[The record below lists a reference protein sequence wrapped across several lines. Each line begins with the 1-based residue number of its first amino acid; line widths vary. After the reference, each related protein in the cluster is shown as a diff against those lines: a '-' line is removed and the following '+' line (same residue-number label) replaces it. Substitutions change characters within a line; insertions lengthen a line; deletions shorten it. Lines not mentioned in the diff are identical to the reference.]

1 MWYNKKKFEVI
12 TEVTFFILYTMD
24 YLCRW
29 LPILLLLCIS
39 TGGHAETDELRAE
52 ASRTYQ
58 SIEIDGE
65 LSESDWQ
72 NATPIRQFTQF
83 EPDAGEPLTESTEV
97 RILYDDKYIYFGFVC
112 SEPERS
118 KIIANKMRRDTM
130 LWDQD
135 NVFVL
140 LDTYNDRRSGFFFR
154 VNPLGAREDVA
165 IMDSGDSRNEN
176 WNAVWDSKAKING
189 DNWTTEIAIPF
200 SQLRFKDEET
210 LTWGL
215 NLGRTIQKNQEEGT
229 WSPVPAAYTFL
240 ARYRTTHLGTLTGLS
255 GISQR
260 RNIEF
265 LPYLLPGV
273 ARTEEEGTVGVLDFG
288 ADMKV
293 SVTSNLTADLT
304 VNTDFAQVEADQE
317 QANLTRFSLFFPEKR
332 QFFLEGAGLFDFGIP
347 RTSFNAPPPL
357 LLFYSRRIGIEEGH
371 AIPILAGGKITGK
384 VGGFGVGL
392 LNVLTNKYAAD
403 ATENLDAVD
412 VDRTNY
418 SVLRIK
424 RDLFTGSSLGVIAI
438 NKQGLDA
445 HNSATGVDFI
455 YRPTDSMNFRG
466 LWARTFESNEIN
478 GQASPGNSISPNETA
493 IGNPN
498 ALYFGGNWQSEVAR
512 VNTSYTDIGDDF
524 NPESGYVYRTG
535 SKWFR
540 GEARATPY
548 LHWNGLRRLW
558 AGPEIDVILNS
569 DNELETRTFIWSTW
583 LELETNGFGGLRIR
597 RNFENL
603 IEDFE
608 IREGIIIPRGKY
620 SYNNYNLMLNSAGKV
635 FNGRF
640 GFNVGDFYNG
650 TRRGFD
656 LRLDLRLTGR
666 FSLEP
671 RYEFNRVT
679 LPKQGTPDEKASF
692 DTNVFGG
699 RVGYSFSTDLFTKLY
714 VQWNSDRNLITTNF
728 LVNYIYQPGSDFYF
742 VFNQTYGTDSL
753 TSGLLDTSL
762 VGKVT
767 YWWNP

>member
-1 MWYNKKKFEVI
+1 
-12 TEVTFFILYTMD
+12 MD

-29 LPILLLLCIS
+29 LSILLLFCIS
-39 TGGHAETDELRAE
+39 AGVYAETEELRAE
-52 ASRTYQ
+52 AHRTYQ

-72 NATPIRQFTQF
+72 KATPIRQFTQF

-97 RILYDDKYIYFGFVC
+97 RILYDGKHIYFGFVC
-112 SEPERS
+112 SEPDTS
-118 KIIANKMRRDTM
+118 KIIANKMRRDAM
-130 LWDQD
+130 MWDQD

-140 LDTYNDRRSGFFFR
+140 LDTYNDRRSGYFFR

-165 IMDSGDSRNEN
+165 LMDSGDSRNEN

-200 SQLRFKDEET
+200 SQLRFKDEES

-265 LPYLLPGV
+265 LPYILPGV
-273 ARTEEEGTVGVLDFG
+273 ARTEEEGTVGVLDLG

-371 AIPILAGGKITGK
+371 AIPILAGGKVTGK

-392 LNVLTNKYAAD
+392 LNVLTDKYAAD

-412 VDRTNY
+412 VDRRNY

-424 RDLFTGSSLGVIAI
+424 RDLFTGSSLGVIGI
-438 NKQGLDA
+438 NKQGPGA
-445 HNSATGVDFI
+445 YNSATGVDFI
-455 YRPTDSMNFRG
+455 YRPTDKMNFRG
-466 LWARTFESNEIN
+466 LWARTFESSEIN
-478 GQASPGNSISPNETA
+478 GQASPGNSIAPNDTP
-493 IGNPN
+493 IGNPK
-498 ALYFGGNWQSEVAR
+498 ALYFGGNWQSEVTQ
-512 VNTSYTDIGDDF
+512 VNASYTDIGDDF
-524 NPESGYVYRTG
+524 NPEAGYVYRTG
-535 SKWFR
+535 SRWFR
-540 GEARATPY
+540 SEMRATPY
-548 LHWNGLRRLW
+548 LHWYGFRRLW
-558 AGPEIDVILNS
+558 AGPEIDIILNS

-583 LELETNGFGGLRIR
+583 LELETNGWGGLRIH

-603 IEDFE
+603 AEDFE

-620 SYNNYNLMLNSAGKV
+620 SYNNYNLMLNAEGKV

-656 LRLDLRLTGR
+656 LRLDLRFGGR
-666 FSLEP
+666 FSVEP

-679 LPKQGTPDEKASF
+679 LPKQGTPDEKTSF

-699 RVGYSFSTDLFTKLY
+699 RVVYSFSTDLFTKLY
-714 VQWNSDRNLITTNF
+714 VQWNSDRNLVTTNF
-728 LVNYIYQPGSDFYF
+728 LVNYIYQPGSDFYL

-753 TSGLLDTSL
+753 TSGLLDTTL

>member
-1 MWYNKKKFEVI
+1 
-12 TEVTFFILYTMD
+12 MD

-29 LPILLLLCIS
+29 LSISILLLLYLS
-39 TGGHAETDELRAE
+39 TGTHAETDDLRAE

-65 LSESDWQ
+65 LSEADWQ
-72 NATPIRQFTQF
+72 KATPIRQFTQF
-83 EPDAGEPLTESTEV
+83 EPDAGEPLTEATEV
-97 RILYDDKYIYFGFVC
+97 RILYDDRHIYFGFIC

-118 KIIANKMRRDTM
+118 KIVANKMRRDTM

-154 VNPLGAREDVA
+154 VNPLGAREDIA
-165 IMDSGDSRNEN
+165 LMDSGDSRNEN
-176 WNAVWDSKAKING
+176 WNAVWDSQAKING

-210 LTWGL
+210 STWGL
-215 NLGRTIQKNQEEGT
+215 NLGRTIRKNQEEGT
-229 WSPVPAAYTFL
+229 WAPVPPAYTYL
-240 ARYRTTHLGTLTGLS
+240 ARYRTTDLGTLTGLS

-273 ARTEEEGTVGVLDFG
+273 ARTASDGTTGVFDFG
-288 ADMKV
+288 GDMKV

-304 VNTDFAQVEADQE
+304 VNTDFAQVEADRE
-317 QANLTRFSLFFPEKR
+317 ETNLTRFSLFFPEKR

-371 AIPILAGGKITGK
+371 AIPIMAGGKVTGK

-392 LNVLTNKYAAD
+392 LNVLTDKHAAA

-412 VDRTNY
+412 VARTNY

-424 RDLFTGSSLGVIAI
+424 RDLFTGSSLGMIAI

-445 HNSATGVDFI
+445 YNRATGVDFI
-455 YRPTDSMNFRG
+455 YRPTGEMNFRG
-466 LWARTFESNEIN
+466 LWARTFEQRELSQ
-478 GQASPGNSISPNETA
+478 QARPGDSALPSENT
-493 IGNPN
+493 N
-498 ALYFGGNWQSEVAR
+498 ALYFGGNWQSEIAR
-512 VNTSYTDIGDDF
+512 VNASYTDIGDDF
-524 NPESGYVYRTG
+524 NPEIGYVYRTG
-535 SKWFR
+535 SRWLR
-540 GEARATPY
+540 GEMRATPY

-558 AGPEIDVILNS
+558 TGPEIDIILNS
-569 DNELETRTFIWSTW
+569 DNQLETRTFIWSTW
-583 LELETNGFGGLRIR
+583 LELETNGFGGLRIY

-603 IEDFE
+603 TEDFE
-608 IREGIIIPRGKY
+608 IREGITIPRGKY
-620 SYNNYNLMLNSAGKV
+620 SYNNYNLMLNAQGQV

-656 LRLDLRLTGR
+656 LRLDLRFTGR
-666 FSLEP
+666 FSFEP

-679 LPKQGTPDEKASF
+679 LPQQNAPDKTTSF

-699 RVGYSFSTDLFTKLY
+699 RIGYSFSTDLFTKLF
-714 VQWNSDRNLITTNF
+714 VQWNSDRNLVTTNF
-728 LVNYIYQPGSDFYF
+728 LINYIYSPGSDFYF
-742 VFNQTYGTDSL
+742 VFNQTYGTDSI
-753 TSGLLDTSL
+753 TSGLLDTTL

>member
-1 MWYNKKKFEVI
+1 MAKFASGNCA
-12 TEVTFFILYTMD
+12 TKFILHTMD
-24 YLCRW
+24 YQCRW
-29 LPILLLLCIS
+29 LSILLLFFIS
-39 TGGHAETDELRAE
+39 VGVCAETDEFQAE
-52 ASRTYQ
+52 AYRTYQ
-58 SIEIDGE
+58 SVEIDGE
-65 LSESDWQ
+65 LTEPDWQ
-72 NATPIRQFTQF
+72 NATPIRQFIQF
-83 EPDAGEPLTESTEV
+83 EPDAGAPLTEATEV
-97 RILYDDKYIYFGFVC
+97 RILYDDRHIYFGFVC
-112 SEPERS
+112 SEPNRS
-118 KIIANKMRRDTM
+118 NIIANKMRRDAEM
-130 LWDQD
+130 WDQD

-154 VNPLGAREDVA
+154 VNPLSAREDVA
-165 IMDSGDSRNEN
+165 LMDSGDSRNEN
-176 WNAVWDSKAKING
+176 WNAVWDARSKING

-200 SQLRFKDEET
+200 SQLRFKGEEA

-229 WSPVPAAYTFL
+229 WAPVPAAYTFL

-260 RNIEF
+260 RSIEF

-273 ARTEEEGTVGVLDFG
+273 ARTETEGTTGVFDFG

-293 SVTSNLTADLT
+293 GVTSNLTADLT

-371 AIPILAGGKITGK
+371 AIPILAGGKVTGK
-384 VGGFGVGL
+384 VGGFGVGV
-392 LNVLTNKYAAD
+392 LNVLSDQYAAD
-403 ATENLDAVD
+403 ATEDLEAVD

-424 RDLFTGSSLGVIAI
+424 RDLFKGSSLGVIAV
-438 NKQGLDA
+438 NKQDPDT
-445 HNSATGVDFI
+445 HNRATGIDFI
-455 YRPTDSMNFRG
+455 YRPTDRMNFRG
-466 LWARTFESNEIN
+466 LWARTFEPNAIRN
-478 GQASPGNSISPNETA
+478 GQASSGNNISP
-493 IGNPN
+493 IGNAN

-512 VNTSYTDIGDDF
+512 VNASYTDIGDDF
-524 NPESGYVYRTG
+524 NPEIGYVYRTG
-535 SKWFR
+535 SRWFR
-540 GEARATPY
+540 SEVRATPY
-548 LHWNGLRRLW
+548 LHWYGFRRMW
-558 AGPEIDVILNS
+558 IGPEIDIILNS

-583 LELETNGFGGLRIR
+583 LELETNGWGGVRIY

-603 IEDFE
+603 TEDFE
-608 IREGIIIPRGKY
+608 IREGIVIPQGEY
-620 SYNNYNLMLNSAGKV
+620 DYNNYSLMLNAEGNV
-635 FNGRF
+635 FNGRL

-656 LRLDLRLTGR
+656 IRLDLRFAGR

-671 RYEFNRVT
+671 RYEFNRIT
-679 LPKQGTPDEKASF
+679 LPQHGETDEQVSF

-699 RVGYSFSTDLFTKLY
+699 RVVYSFSTDLFTKFY

-728 LVNYIYQPGSDFYF
+728 LVNYIYRPGSDFYL

-753 TSGLLDTSL
+753 TSGLMDTTV

>member
-1 MWYNKKKFEVI
+1 M
-12 TEVTFFILYTMD
+12 
-24 YLCRW
+24 
-29 LPILLLLCIS
+29 
-39 TGGHAETDELRAE
+39 HAETDELRAE

-72 NATPIRQFTQF
+72 KATPIRQFTQF

-97 RILYDDKYIYFGFVC
+97 RILYDDRHIYFGFVC
-112 SEPERS
+112 SEPDRS
-118 KIIANKMRRDTM
+118 KIIANKMRRDAM
-130 LWDQD
+130 MWDQD

-165 IMDSGDSRNEN
+165 LMDSGDSRNEN
-176 WNAVWDSKAKING
+176 WNAVWDSRSKING

-200 SQLRFKDEET
+200 SQLRFKKEDI

-229 WSPVPAAYTFL
+229 WAPVPAAYTFL

-255 GISQR
+255 GVSQR

-273 ARTEEEGTVGVLDFG
+273 ARTETDETIGVLDFG

-293 SVTSNLTADLT
+293 GITSNLTADLT

-371 AIPILAGGKITGK
+371 AIPILGGGKVTGK

-392 LNVLTNKYAAD
+392 LNVLTNKYATD

-412 VDRTNY
+412 VNRTNY

-424 RDLFTGSSLGVIAI
+424 RDLFTGSSLGMIAI
-438 NKQGLDA
+438 NKQDFDT

-455 YRPTDSMNFRG
+455 YRPTDKMTFRG

-478 GQASPGNSISPNETA
+478 GQTSPGNSISPNEST

-498 ALYFGGNWQSEVAR
+498 ALYFGGNWQSEIAR
-512 VNTSYTDIGDDF
+512 VNASYTDIGDDF
-524 NPESGYVYRTG
+524 NPEVGYVYRTG
-535 SKWFR
+535 SRGFR
-540 GEARATPY
+540 GEMRATPY
-548 LHWNGLRRLW
+548 LHWNGFRRLW
-558 AGPEIDVILNS
+558 AGPEIDIILDS
-569 DNELETRTFIWSTW
+569 DNQLETRTFIWSTW
-583 LELETNGFGGLRIR
+583 LELETNGFGGLRIY

-603 IEDFE
+603 TNDFE

-620 SYNNYNLMLNSAGKV
+620 SYNNYNLMLNTQGQV

-656 LRLDLRLTGR
+656 IRLDLRFTGR
-666 FSLEP
+666 FSFEP

-679 LPKQGTPDEKASF
+679 LPEHNASDKTTSF

-699 RVGYSFSTDLFTKLY
+699 RIGYSFSTDLFTKLF
-714 VQWNSDRNLITTNF
+714 VQWNSDRNLVTTNF
-728 LVNYIYQPGSDFYF
+728 LVNYIYSPGSDFYF
-742 VFNQTYGTDSL
+742 VFNQTYGTDSI
-753 TSGLLDTSL
+753 TSGLLDTTL

>member
-1 MWYNKKKFEVI
+1 
-12 TEVTFFILYTMD
+12 MD

-29 LPILLLLCIS
+29 LSILLLFCIS
-39 TGGHAETDELRAE
+39 VGVYAESEELRAE
-52 ASRTYQ
+52 AYRTY
-58 SIEIDGE
+58 ENVEVDGD
-65 LSESDWQ
+65 LTESDWQ
-72 NATPIRQFTQF
+72 KATPIHQFTQF

-97 RILYDDKYIYFGFVC
+97 RILYDDKHIYFGFVC
-112 SEPERS
+112 SEPEPS
-118 KIIANKMRRDTM
+118 KIIANKMRRDAM
-130 LWDQD
+130 MWDQD

-165 IMDSGDSRNEN
+165 LMDSGDSRNEN
-176 WNAVWDSKAKING
+176 WNAVWDARSKING

-200 SQLRFKDEET
+200 SQLRFKKEDI

-215 NLGRTIQKNQEEGT
+215 NLGRTIRKKQEEGT
-229 WSPVPAAYTFL
+229 WSPVPPAYTFL
-240 ARYRTTHLGTLTGLS
+240 ARYRTTNLGTLTGLS

-265 LPYLLPGV
+265 LPYLLPGI
-273 ARTEEEGTVGVLDFG
+273 ARTEEEGTVGVFDFG
-288 ADMKV
+288 GDMKV

-304 VNTDFAQVEADQE
+304 VNTDFAQVEADRE

-371 AIPILAGGKITGK
+371 AIPIMAGGKITGK
-384 VGGFGVGL
+384 VRGFGVGL
-392 LNVLTNKYAAD
+392 LNVLTDKYAAD
-403 ATENLDAVD
+403 ATDDAEAVD

-438 NKQGLDA
+438 NKQGLDT
-445 HNSATGVDFI
+445 HNSAAGVDFI
-455 YRPTDSMNFRG
+455 YRPTGSMNFRG
-466 LWARTFESNEIN
+466 LWARTFEPSEIQNALSN
-478 GQASPGNSISPNETA
+478 GQSAPVNMPSPTENT
-493 IGNPN
+493 N
-498 ALYFGGNWQSEVAR
+498 ALYFGGNWQSEVGR
-512 VNTSYTDIGDDF
+512 VNASYTDIGDNF
-524 NPESGYVYRTG
+524 NPEVGYVYRTG
-535 SKWFR
+535 SRWFR
-540 GEARATPY
+540 SEIRATPY
-548 LHWNGLRRLW
+548 LHWFGFRRLW
-558 AGPEIDVILNS
+558 AGPEIDVILDS
-569 DNELETRTFIWSTW
+569 DNQLETRTFIWSTW
-583 LELETNGFGGLRIR
+583 LELESNGWGGLRIH

-603 IEDFE
+603 TEDFE
-608 IREGIIIPRGKY
+608 IREGITIPRGKY
-620 SYNNYNLMLNSAGKV
+620 SYNNYNLMLNAEGKV

-656 LRLDLRLTGR
+656 LRLDLRFAGR
-666 FSLEP
+666 FSIEP

-679 LPKQGTPDEKASF
+679 LPKQGTPDEKTSF
-692 DTNVFGG
+692 DTNIFGG
-699 RVGYSFSTDLFTKLY
+699 RVVYSFSTDLFTKLFI
-714 VQWNSDRNLITTNF
+714 QWNSDRNLVTTNF
-728 LVNYIYQPGSDFYF
+728 LVNYIYSPGSDFYF
-742 VFNQTYGTDSL
+742 VFNQTYGTDSI
-753 TSGLLDTSL
+753 TTGLLDTTL

>member
-1 MWYNKKKFEVI
+1 MHAA
-12 TEVTFFILYTMD
+12 TE
-24 YLCRW
+24 
-29 LPILLLLCIS
+29 
-39 TGGHAETDELRAE
+39 ELQAK
-52 ASRTYQ
+52 AHRTYET
-58 SIEIDGE
+58 IEIDGE
-65 LSESDWQ
+65 LTEADWQ
-72 NATPIRQFTQF
+72 KATPIRQFIQF
-83 EPDAGEPLTESTEV
+83 EPDAGAPLTESTEV
-97 RILYDDKYIYFGFVC
+97 RILYDDKHIYFGFIC
-112 SEPERS
+112 NEPERS

-130 LWDQD
+130 LWDND
-135 NVFVL
+135 NIFVL

-176 WNAVWDSKAKING
+176 WNAVWDSKAKINAN
-189 DNWTTEIAIPF
+189 NWTTEIAIPF
-200 SQLRFKDEET
+200 SQLRFKDET
-210 LTWGL
+210 ALTWGL

-229 WSPVPAAYTFL
+229 WAPVPAAYNWL

-273 ARTEEEGTVGVLDFG
+273 ARTETEGTVGVMDLG
-288 ADMKV
+288 ADVKV

-371 AIPILAGGKITGK
+371 AIPILGGGKVTGK
-384 VGGFGVGL
+384 VGGFGVAL
-392 LNVLTNKYAAD
+392 LNVFTDKYAAD
-403 ATENLDAVD
+403 ATEDIDAVD

-438 NKQGLDA
+438 NKQSFDTY
-445 HNSATGVDFI
+445 NRATGADFI
-455 YRPTDSMNFRG
+455 YRPTDKMNFRG
-466 LWARTFESNEIN
+466 LWARTFE
-478 GQASPGNSISPNETA
+478 PNETHNGRVSL
-493 IGNPN
+493 GNTVPSNQNAN
-498 ALYFGGNWQSEVAR
+498 ALYFGGNWQNTVAR
-512 VNTSYTDIGDDF
+512 VNASYTDIGEDF
-524 NPESGYVYRTG
+524 NPEVGYVYRTG
-535 SKWFR
+535 SRWFR
-540 GEARATPY
+540 SEVRATPY
-548 LHWNGLRRLW
+548 LHWHGFRRLW
-558 AGPEIDVILNS
+558 AGPEIDIILNS
-569 DNELETRTFIWSTW
+569 DNQLETRTFIWSTW
-583 LELETNGFGGLRIR
+583 LELETNGWGGLRIY

-603 IEDFE
+603 TEDFE
-608 IREGIIIPRGKY
+608 IREGIIIPKGKY
-620 SYNNYNLMLNSAGKV
+620 NYNNYNLMLNAEGQV
-635 FNGRF
+635 FNGRL
-640 GFNVGDFYNG
+640 GFNIGDFYNG

-671 RYEFNRVT
+671 RYEFNRIT
-679 LPKQGTPDEKASF
+679 LPQGAF

-699 RVGYSFSTDLFTKLY
+699 RIGYSFSTDLFTKLY
-714 VQWNSDRNLITTNF
+714 VQWNSDRNLVTANF
-728 LVNYIYQPGSDFYF
+728 LVNYIYRPGSDFYF
-742 VFNQTYGTDSL
+742 VFNQTYGTDSI
-753 TSGLLDTSL
+753 TSGLMDTTL

>member
-1 MWYNKKKFEVI
+1 MSILYPVDFLCRRLLI
-12 TEVTFFILYTMD
+12 LTLFFIS
-24 YLCRW
+24 
-29 LPILLLLCIS
+29 I
-39 TGGHAETDELRAE
+39 GVHAETSELRAE
-52 ASRTYQ
+52 AFRTYQ

-65 LSESDWQ
+65 LTEPDWQ
-72 NATPIRQFTQF
+72 KATPIRQFIQF
-83 EPDAGEPLTESTEV
+83 EPDAGAALTEATEV
-97 RILYDDKYIYFGFVC
+97 RILYDDRHIYFGFVC
-112 SEPERS
+112 SEPDRS

-130 LWDQD
+130 LWDND

-154 VNPLGAREDVA
+154 VNPLGAKEDVA

-176 WNAVWDSKAKING
+176 WNAVWDCRSKING

-200 SQLRFKDEET
+200 SQLRFKGEET

-229 WSPVPAAYTFL
+229 WAPVPAAYTFQ
-240 ARYRTTHLGTLTGLS
+240 ARYRTTQLGELTGLS

-273 ARTEEEGTVGVLDFG
+273 ARRETEGTTGVFDLG
-288 ADMKV
+288 GDMKV
-293 SVTSNLTADLT
+293 GVTSNLTADLT
-304 VNTDFAQVEADQE
+304 VNTDFAQVEADRE

-371 AIPILAGGKITGK
+371 AIPILAGGKVTGK
-384 VGGFGVGL
+384 VSGFGVGL
-392 LNVLTNKYAAD
+392 LNVLTDKYAAD
-403 ATENLDAVD
+403 ATDSVEAID

-418 SVLRIK
+418 SVFRIK
-424 RDLFTGSSLGVIAI
+424 RDLFTGSSLGMIAI
-438 NKQGLDA
+438 NKQGFDGY
-445 HNSATGVDFI
+445 NRGTGVDFI
-455 YRPTDSMNFRG
+455 FRPTGEMNFRG
-466 LWARTFESNEIN
+466 LWARTFEPADTQEASIN
-478 GQASPGNSISPNETA
+478 TQQGSKNT
-493 IGNPN
+493 N
-498 ALYFGGNWQSEVAR
+498 ALYFGGNWQSSVAR
-512 VNTSYTDIGDDF
+512 VNASYTDIGEDF
-524 NPESGYVYRTG
+524 NPEVGYVYRTG
-535 SKWFR
+535 SRWFR

-548 LHWNGLRRLW
+548 LHWYGFRRLW
-558 AGPEIDVILNS
+558 TGPEIDIILNS
-569 DNELETRTFIWSTW
+569 DNRLETQTFIWSTW
-583 LELETNGFGGLRIR
+583 LELETNGWGGLRIY

-603 IEDFE
+603 TKDFE
-608 IREGIIIPRGKY
+608 IRKGIIIPSGEY
-620 SYNNYNLMLNSAGKV
+620 SYNNYSLMLNAEGKV
-635 FNGRF
+635 FNGRL
-640 GFNVGDFYNG
+640 GFNIGDFYSG

-656 LRLDLRLTGR
+656 LRLDLRLTER
-666 FSLEP
+666 FSVEP

-679 LPKQGTPDEKASF
+679 LPQGTF

-699 RVGYSFSTDLFTKLY
+699 RIGYAFSTDMFTKLY
-714 VQWNSDRNLITTNF
+714 VQWNSDRDLITTNF
-728 LVNYIYQPGSDFYF
+728 LVNYIYRPGSDFYL

-753 TSGLLDTSL
+753 TSGLMDTTL

>member
-1 MWYNKKKFEVI
+1 MVELASGNSSTKP
-12 TEVTFFILYTMD
+12 ILYTMD

-29 LPILLLLCIS
+29 LSMLLLFSICV
-39 TGGHAETDELRAE
+39 GVHAEIEELQAK
-52 ASRTYQ
+52 AYRTYE

-65 LSESDWQ
+65 LTESDWQ
-72 NATPIRQFTQF
+72 KATPIHQFIQF
-83 EPDAGEPLTESTEV
+83 EPDAGAPLTEATEV
-97 RILYDDKYIYFGFVC
+97 RILYDDKHIYFGFVC
-112 SEPERS
+112 SEPDRS
-118 KIIANKMRRDTM
+118 KIVANKMRRDTM
-130 LWDQD
+130 LWDND

-176 WNAVWDSKAKING
+176 WNAVWDCKAKINA
-189 DNWTTEIAIPF
+189 DNWTAEIAIPF
-200 SQLRFKDEET
+200 SQLRFKKEDT

-215 NLGRTIQKNQEEGT
+215 NIGRTIQKSQEEGT
-229 WSPVPAAYTFL
+229 WAPVDAAYSFG
-240 ARYRTTHLGTLTGLS
+240 ARYRTTDLGTLTGLT
-255 GISQR
+255 GISPR

-273 ARTEEEGTVGVLDFG
+273 ARTETDGTDGVLDLG

-347 RTSFNAPPPL
+347 RSSFNAPPPL

-371 AIPILAGGKITGK
+371 AIPILGGGKVTGK

-412 VDRTNY
+412 VDRINY

-438 NKQGLDA
+438 NKQDFDA
-445 HNSATGVDFI
+445 HNRATGVDFI
-455 YRPTDSMNFRG
+455 YRPTDRMNFRG
-466 LWARTFESNEIN
+466 LWARTFDPDDMQDDPIN
-478 GQASPGNSISPNETA
+478 TQKGSENT
-493 IGNPN
+493 N
-498 ALYFGGNWQSEVAR
+498 ALYFGGNWQSAVAR
-512 VNTSYTDIGDDF
+512 VSASYTDIGEDF
-524 NPESGYVYRTG
+524 NPEVGYVYRTG
-535 SKWFR
+535 SRWIR
-540 GEARATPY
+540 GEARTTPY
-548 LHWNGLRRLW
+548 LHWHGLRRMW
-558 AGPEIDVILNS
+558 AGPEIDIILDS
-569 DNELETRTFIWSTW
+569 DNQLETRTFIWSTW
-583 LELETNGFGGLRIR
+583 LELETNGWGGIRIY

-603 IEDFE
+603 TEDFE
-608 IREGIIIPRGKY
+608 IREGIIIPSGEYNY
-620 SYNNYNLMLNSAGKV
+620 SNYSLMLNAEGKV
-635 FNGRF
+635 FNGRV
-640 GFNVGDFYNG
+640 GFNIGDFYNG

-656 LRLDLRLTGR
+656 IRLDLRLTGR

-679 LPKQGTPDEKASF
+679 LPQGAF

-699 RVGYSFSTDLFTKLY
+699 RIGYSFSTDLFTKLY
-714 VQWNSDRNLITTNF
+714 MQWNSDRNLITTNF
-728 LVNYIYQPGSDFYF
+728 LVNYIYRPGSDFYL
-742 VFNQTYGTDSL
+742 VFNQTYGTDSM
-753 TSGLLDTSL
+753 TSGLLDTTL

>member
-1 MWYNKKKFEVI
+1 M
-12 TEVTFFILYTMD
+12 
-24 YLCRW
+24 
-29 LPILLLLCIS
+29 LLLFSI
-39 TGGHAETDELRAE
+39 GVGVHAETEALQAE
-52 ASRTYQ
+52 AYRTYE
-58 SIEIDGE
+58 SVEIDGE
-65 LSESDWQ
+65 LTESDWQ
-72 NATPIRQFTQF
+72 NATPIRQFIQF
-83 EPDAGEPLTESTEV
+83 EPDAGASLTEATEV
-97 RILYDDKYIYFGFVC
+97 RILYDERHIYFGFVC
-112 SEPERS
+112 SEPDRS
-118 KIIANKMRRDTM
+118 KIVANKMRRDAM
-130 LWDQD
+130 MWDQD

-165 IMDSGDSRNEN
+165 LMDSGDSRNEN
-176 WNAVWDSKAKING
+176 WNAVWDARAKING

-229 WSPVPAAYTFL
+229 WAPVPAAYTFL
-240 ARYRTTHLGTLTGLS
+240 ARYRTTNLGTLTGLS

-273 ARTEEEGTVGVLDFG
+273 ARTEEGTVGVLDFG

-304 VNTDFAQVEADQE
+304 VNTDFAQVEADRE

-332 QFFLEGAGLFDFGIP
+332 QFFLEGAGLLDFGIP

-357 LLFYSRRIGIEEGH
+357 LLFYSRRIGIEAGH
-371 AIPILAGGKITGK
+371 AIPILAGGKVTGK

-392 LNVLTNKYAAD
+392 LNVLTDKYAAD
-403 ATENLDAVD
+403 ATEDAEAVN

-424 RDLFTGSSLGVIAI
+424 RDLFTGSSLGMIAI
-438 NKQGLDA
+438 NKQGPEA
-445 HNSATGVDFI
+445 HNRATGVDFI
-455 YRPTDSMNFRG
+455 YRPTGEMNFRG
-466 LWARTFESNEIN
+466 LWARTFDPDGMQNDPVNTQERSAN
-478 GQASPGNSISPNETA
+478 T
-493 IGNPN
+493 N
-498 ALYFGGNWQSEVAR
+498 ALYFGGNWQSSVAR
-512 VNTSYTDIGDDF
+512 VNASYTDIGEDF
-524 NPESGYVYRTG
+524 NPEVGYVYRTG
-535 SKWFR
+535 SRWFR
-540 GEARATPY
+540 GELRGTPY
-548 LHWNGLRRLW
+548 LHWYGLRRMW
-558 AGPEIDVILNS
+558 IGPELDIVLNS
-569 DNELETRTFIWSTW
+569 ENQLETRTFIWSTW
-583 LELETNGFGGLRIR
+583 LELETNGWGGIRIY

-603 IEDFE
+603 IDDFE
-608 IREGIIIPRGKY
+608 IREGITIPRGKY
-620 SYNNYNLMLNSAGKV
+620 SYNNYSLMLNAEGKV

-656 LRLDLRLTGR
+656 LRLDLRFGGR

-679 LPKQGTPDEKASF
+679 LPQDGKPDKQVSF

-699 RVGYSFSTDLFTKLY
+699 RVVYSFSTDLFTKFY
-714 VQWNSDRNLITTNF
+714 VQWNSDRNLVTTNF
-728 LVNYIYQPGSDFYF
+728 LVNYIYRPGSDFYF
-742 VFNQTYGTDSL
+742 VFNQTYGTDSI
-753 TSGLLDTSL
+753 TSGLLDTTV

>member
-1 MWYNKKKFEVI
+1 MEVR
-12 TEVTFFILYTMD
+12 FLILNTMD

-29 LPILLLLCIS
+29 LSILLLFCIS
-39 TGGHAETDELRAE
+39 AGVCAETEVFQAE
-52 ASRTYQ
+52 AYRTYE
-58 SIEIDGE
+58 SIEVDGE

-72 NATPIRQFTQF
+72 KAIPIRQFTQY
-83 EPDAGEPLTESTEV
+83 EPYEGAQMTEPTEV
-97 RILYDDKYIYFGFVC
+97 RILYDDRHIYFGFVC
-112 SEPERS
+112 SESEPS
-118 KIIANKMRRDTM
+118 KIVANKMRRDTM
-130 LWDQD
+130 LYD
-135 NVFVL
+135 NDTVFVM

-154 VNPLGAREDVA
+154 VNPLGAKEDVA

-176 WNAVWDSKAKING
+176 WNAVWDSRAKING

-200 SQLRFKDEET
+200 SQLRFKDEEA

-215 NLGRTIQKNQEEGT
+215 NLGRSIQKNQEEGT
-229 WSPVPAAYTFL
+229 WAPVPAAYTYL
-240 ARYRTTHLGTLTGLS
+240 ARYRTTQLGTLKGLS
-255 GISQR
+255 EISQR

-265 LPYLLPGV
+265 LPYFLPGV
-273 ARTEEEGTVGVLDFG
+273 ARTKEDGTVSVFDLGGDV
-288 ADMKV
+288 KV

-347 RTSFNAPPPL
+347 RTSYNAPPPL

-371 AIPILAGGKITGK
+371 AIPIMAGGKMTGK

-392 LNVLTNKYAAD
+392 LNVLTDKYSAETAD
-403 ATENLDAVD
+403 SAEAVD
-412 VDRTNY
+412 VDRANY

-424 RDLFTGSSLGVIAI
+424 RDLLTGSSVGMIAV

-445 HNSATGVDFI
+445 HNRAAGVDFI
-455 YRPTDSMNFRG
+455 YRPTGEINFRG
-466 LWARTFESNEIN
+466 LWARTFDPSEIS
-478 GQASPGNSISPNETA
+478 GQASSGNSILSNEPPTA
-493 IGNPN
+493 NPN
-498 ALYFGGNWQSEVAR
+498 ALYFGGNWQSSVAR
-512 VNTSYTDIGDDF
+512 VNASYTDIGEDF
-524 NPESGYVYRTG
+524 NPEVGYVYRTG
-535 SKWFR
+535 SRWFR

-548 LHWNGLRRLW
+548 LNWHGLRRLW
-558 AGPEIDVILNS
+558 TGPEIDFILDS

-583 LELETNGFGGLRIR
+583 LELDTKGWGGLRIY

-603 IEDFE
+603 TDDFE

-620 SYNNYNLMLNSAGKV
+620 SYNNYNLMLNAQGQV

-640 GFNVGDFYNG
+640 GFNIGDFYNG

-656 LRLDLRLTGR
+656 LRFDIRFSGRL
-666 FSLEP
+666 SLEP

-679 LPKQGTPDEKASF
+679 LPEGSF

-699 RVGYSFSTDLFTKLY
+699 RVIYSFSTDLFTKLY
-714 VQWNSDRNLITTNF
+714 VQWNSDRNLVTTNF

-742 VFNQTYGTDSL
+742 VFNQTYGTDSIS
-753 TSGLLDTSL
+753 TELLDTTL